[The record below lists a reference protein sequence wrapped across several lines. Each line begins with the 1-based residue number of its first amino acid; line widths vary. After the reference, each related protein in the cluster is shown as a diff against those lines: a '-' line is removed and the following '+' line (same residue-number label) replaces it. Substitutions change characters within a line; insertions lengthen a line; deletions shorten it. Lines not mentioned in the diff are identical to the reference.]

1 MTPARWMFAHRAH
14 FATCCFIVGGIAAAL
29 PASADE
35 RLIGSWKLTAFQV
48 QALDTKE
55 TRDAL
60 GPKPAG
66 RLIMTASG
74 FITNFRVADGRKPAQ
89 NDADSTQLLRTM
101 AAWTGRYRV
110 AGDKII
116 VDIET
121 SWNERVSNS
130 QSERAYTI
138 ESKKLTWTNV
148 TSSSNFFPGRAAIG
162 WEIFERED

>member
-14 FATCCFIVGGIAAAL
+14 FATCCLFVGGIAAAL

-66 RLIMTASG
+66 RL
-74 FITNFRVADGRKPAQ
+74 N
-89 NDADSTQLLRTM
+89 
-101 AAWTGRYRV
+101 
-110 AGDKII
+110 II
-116 VDIET
+116 RLD
-121 SWNERVSNS
+121 
-130 QSERAYTI
+130 
-138 ESKKLTWTNV
+138 
-148 TSSSNFFPGRAAIG
+148 
-162 WEIFERED
+162 

>member
-1 MTPARWMFAHRAH
+1 MITAKWLFSPYASIAMG
-14 FATCCFIVGGIAAAL
+14 CFVVGSFSMPCPAAADDKL
-29 PASADE
+29 V
-35 RLIGSWKLTAFQV
+35 GSWKLTAFQV

-60 GPKPAG
+60 GPKPTG

-74 FITNFRVADGRKPAQ
+74 TITNFRVADGRKPAQ
-89 NDADSTQLLRTM
+89 TDADSTLLIRTM

-110 AGDKII
+110 EGDKII
-116 VDIET
+116 VNIES

-130 QSERAYTI
+130 QSERTYKI
-138 ESKKLTWTNV
+138 EGKTLTWTNV
-148 TSSSNFFPGRAAIG
+148 TSSSNFFPGRPAMG